1 MASSAEAAKY
11 QLFTI
16 TKNGKVIQLQS
27 KVVSFDYYESLL
39 SPNITATLTYV
50 DTGVVE
56 KGEQNVR
63 YDKKYDSQERVG
75 TIYNALPIT
84 GTGDEEIKFKITSG
98 LGTLDFSK
106 TPLYVSGS
114 SNPDQESNRETV
126 VLNLV
131 SKSAI
136 TNQQTHVKK
145 NYFNSTTN
153 TQSVKNIAKNILK
166 LDKIITDE
174 SSNRYPFIGNMKSP
188 FEVLIMLA
196 SKSAY
201 GDGKPGF
208 FFYETKDGHNFRAID
223 RLISQTPVNDKNPYF
238 KTEVNR
244 SSVNED
250 TSFKISSFSVNKNQN
265 LINALKSGVYSSRG
279 VFFNPKTFKEEE
291 RVFSLDELSQSL
303 GKKQPPTPEVAP
315 TDDDYARVMYSILD
329 VGALSSSTESKGEA
343 NPKDWQ
349 QEVQMRYNLLFTQV
363 VKIQVP
369 CNPNLKAGD
378 VIRCDLEIISP
389 DQKVQGFSDPVESG
403 KYLIM
408 DLCHHYDSLRSFT
421 SMTLVRDTYGKYG
434 GSQ

>member
-56 KGEQNVR
+56 KGQQDVR

-145 NYFNSTTN
+145 N
-153 TQSVKNIAKNILK
+153 
-166 LDKIITDE
+166 
-174 SSNRYPFIGNMKSP
+174 
-188 FEVLIMLA
+188 
-196 SKSAY
+196 
-201 GDGKPGF
+201 
-208 FFYETKDGHNFRAID
+208 
-223 RLISQTPVNDKNPYF
+223 
-238 KTEVNR
+238 
-244 SSVNED
+244 
-250 TSFKISSFSVNKNQN
+250 
-265 LINALKSGVYSSRG
+265 
-279 VFFNPKTFKEEE
+279 
-291 RVFSLDELSQSL
+291 
-303 GKKQPPTPEVAP
+303 
-315 TDDDYARVMYSILD
+315 
-329 VGALSSSTESKGEA
+329 
-343 NPKDWQ
+343 
-349 QEVQMRYNLLFTQV
+349 
-363 VKIQVP
+363 
-369 CNPNLKAGD
+369 
-378 VIRCDLEIISP
+378 
-389 DQKVQGFSDPVESG
+389 
-403 KYLIM
+403 
-408 DLCHHYDSLRSFT
+408 
-421 SMTLVRDTYGKYG
+421 
-434 GSQ
+434 